1 MPRLIVTE
9 GAAEGLDRCR
19 AFLTDKSPDAARRA
33 GRTIAARLSQLE
45 STPHI
50 GRPFDLDPTL
60 RELPIAFG
68 DTGYVALYRVDNAAD
83 TVYVLAFRHQREA
96 GY

>member
-1 MPRLIVTE
+1 VPRLIVTA
-9 GAAEGLDRCR
+9 GAALGLDRCR
-19 AFLTDKSPDAARRA
+19 AFLADKSADAARRA
-33 GRTIAARLSQLE
+33 GRTIAARLSLLE
-45 STPHI
+45 SAPHI

-68 DTGYVALYRVDNAAD
+68 DTGYVALYRVDDAD
-83 TVYVLAFRHQREA
+83 DAVYVLAFRHQREA